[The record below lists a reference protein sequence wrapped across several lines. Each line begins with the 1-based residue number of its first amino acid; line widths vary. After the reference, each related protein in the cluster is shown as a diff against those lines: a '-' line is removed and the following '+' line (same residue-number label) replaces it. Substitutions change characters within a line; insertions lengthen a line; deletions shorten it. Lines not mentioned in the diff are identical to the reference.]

1 MKVRMFEVIP
11 EGLGWGNRLYVSGG
25 SRKRG
30 SLFGE
35 LRQFPKW
42 GIDNDDAPRDGELRH
57 LSTIV

>member
-1 MKVRMFEVIP
+1 MGESSICFRGQQK
-11 EGLGWGNRLYVSGG
+11 
-25 SRKRG
+25 KRD
-30 SLFGE
+30 LFGE